1 MIYAILLLLILGT
14 VYAPQLWVRYVLKHY
29 HQASP
34 HLPGTGGEL
43 AKHLLH
49 RFGLESVRL
58 EVCDADQDHYDPESN
73 PVRLSPRYM
82 YGKSLTAVAVAA
94 HEVGHAIQFNR
105 QEPVSRLR
113 LKYLGHALAI
123 KKIGTAIL
131 LLSPLIFA
139 ALRIPQSFAI
149 TILIG
154 LTIMLTS
161 VVMYAAILPE
171 EWDASFNKALPILTQ
186 GEYISAEETHA
197 VKRILKACALTYVA
211 AALADMLS
219 LWRWLLILRR

>member
-1 MIYAILLLLILGT
+1 
-14 VYAPQLWVRYVLKHY
+14 
-29 HQASP
+29 
-34 HLPGTGGEL
+34 
-43 AKHLLH
+43 
-49 RFGLESVRL
+49 
-58 EVCDADQDHYDPESN
+58 
-73 PVRLSPRYM
+73 
-82 YGKSLTAVAVAA
+82 
-94 HEVGHAIQFNR
+94 
-105 QEPVSRLR
+105 
-113 LKYLGHALAI
+113 
-123 KKIGTAIL
+123 IGTAIL